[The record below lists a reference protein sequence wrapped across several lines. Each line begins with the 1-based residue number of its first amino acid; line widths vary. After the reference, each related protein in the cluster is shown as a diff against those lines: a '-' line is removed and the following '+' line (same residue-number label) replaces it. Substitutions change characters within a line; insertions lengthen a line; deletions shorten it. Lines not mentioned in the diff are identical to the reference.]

1 MQQPYDKDGLTTALF
16 STDAISI
23 WNNQTGP
30 VFWYAANVP
39 GPFYVNTEKLI
50 GGAAAEKLLQDIN
63 VILAK
68 DVTLAEKSE
77 LIHDTVMTEYNTNT
91 IFQKVIA
98 TLLVKARAQFGE
110 RYNCISGGERRD
122 WFFSIP
128 FAHESQLD
136 HIFLFKDQSIFTRPY
151 RDQAQSSPKVLHVAD
166 LINNAASYFSNWL
179 PTLKQHNLPLIGTA
193 CVITRGS
200 AGIDKLKE
208 ANVEI
213 CALKNIDPAF
223 FAELREINLIDKTAA
238 EEITAYFTSK
248 EDWAK
253 KYILSKPHLFKMET
267 LDSKSKERLKF
278 FLENDPWNL
287 RANDN
292 EVFSKLITA
301 LNN

>member
-50 GGAAAEKLLQDIN
+50 GAAAAEKLLEGIN
-63 VILAK
+63 AIIAK
-68 DVTLAEKSE
+68 DASKEEKSE
-77 LIHDTVMTEYNTNT
+77 LIHKLVMDEYKGNT

-98 TLLVKARAQFGE
+98 TLLVKAREQFGDA
-110 RYNCISGGERRD
+110 YNSISGGERRD

-136 HIFLFKDQSIFTRPY
+136 HVFLFKDQSIFTRPY
-151 RDQAQSSPKVLHVAD
+151 SGEAQSSPKVLHVAD

-179 PTLKQHNLPLIGTA
+179 PTLNQHNLPLIGTA

-200 AGIDKLKE
+200 VGIDKLKE
-208 ANVEI
+208 ANVAI
-213 CALKNIDPAF
+213 CALKNIDPQF
-223 FAELREINLIDKTAA
+223 FTELRDINLIDKNAA
-238 EEITAYFTSK
+238 EEINAYFTAK
-248 EDWAK
+248 EDWAR